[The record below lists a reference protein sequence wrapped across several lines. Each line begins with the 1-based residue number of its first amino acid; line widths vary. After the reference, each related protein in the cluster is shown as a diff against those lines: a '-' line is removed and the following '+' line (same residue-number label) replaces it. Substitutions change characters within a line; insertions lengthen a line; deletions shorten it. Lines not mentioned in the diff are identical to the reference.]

1 MKAPNAGV
9 EVTLQIPQRE
19 RVAARVS
26 GTGKGW
32 LELGLLQSARTPMAQ
47 MQRMRMFVE
56 YVNED
61 GVCRLLGALETPE
74 PGAAPLSRPS
84 GHGIVDVVRFAYSS
98 SPQLLQRREFIRT
111 DFVADINLCRI
122 ASNAIAVAGKTV
134 NVSGGGVLIRG
145 MSTAQVGDLYTFDLA
160 LFRGDPPISGTC
172 RVMRVTGDGLAGVMF
187 TEINSVEQDRI
198 IRWAFGVGRADKD
211 ERAA

>member
-1 MKAPNAGV
+1 MKPPGAGV
-9 EVTLQIPQRE
+9 EVTLQVPQRE

-26 GTGKGW
+26 GTGEGW
-32 LELGLLQSARTPMAQ
+32 LELGLLESPRTPMHQ
-47 MQRMRMFVE
+47 LERMRMFVE

-61 GVCRLLGALETPE
+61 GVCRLLGALEKPE
-74 PGAAPLSRPS
+74 QGQSRPRPT
-84 GHGIVDVVRFAYSS
+84 GHGVVDAVRFAFTS

-111 DFVADINLCRI
+111 DFVADVNLCRLE
-122 ASNAIAVAGKTV
+122 SNAIAIAGKTV
-134 NVSGGGVLIRG
+134 NVSGGGVLVRG
-145 MSTAQVGDLYTFDLA
+145 MSTARVGDLYTFDLS

-187 TEINSVEQDRI
+187 TEVNSVEQDRI
-198 IRWAFGVGRADKD
+198 VRWAFGVGRAEKD